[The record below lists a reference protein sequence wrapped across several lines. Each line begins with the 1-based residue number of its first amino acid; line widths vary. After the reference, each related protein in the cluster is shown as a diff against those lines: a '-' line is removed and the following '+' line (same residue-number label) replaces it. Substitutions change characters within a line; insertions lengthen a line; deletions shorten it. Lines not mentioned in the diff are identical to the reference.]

1 MSGSQLVGVCA
12 WGRVPSGRDYAS
24 GATRDQEWISWLEK
38 SCTGSAL
45 VVRVER
51 SRQGWHLR
59 PVKGGRSCEEQ
70 CGVGSCQGRIRG
82 EIDGAVRSDG
92 GKPVRGQVTKEVKGK
107 STEGAGRSVD
117 SASVRQSGT
126 MDGSEFTECVGC
138 NARVGCLQG
147 SAPKM

>member
-24 GATRDQEWISWLEK
+24 GATRDQEWISWLGK

-45 VVRVER
+45 VVQVER
-51 SRQGWHLR
+51 SRQG
-59 PVKGGRSCEEQ
+59 VSRSN
-70 CGVGSCQGRIRG
+70 
-82 EIDGAVRSDG
+82 G

-138 NARVGCLQG
+138 IARVGCL
-147 SAPKM
+147 

>member
-24 GATRDQEWISWLEK
+24 GATRDQEWISWLGK

-51 SRQGWHLR
+51 SRQG
-59 PVKGGRSCEEQ
+59 VSRSN
-70 CGVGSCQGRIRG
+70 
-82 EIDGAVRSDG
+82 G

-126 MDGSEFTECVGC
+126 MDGTPRAQGVPWTVHQSDKVVQQIEADKIECVGC
-138 NARVGCLQG
+138 NARWVSSG
-147 SAPKM
+147 KRT